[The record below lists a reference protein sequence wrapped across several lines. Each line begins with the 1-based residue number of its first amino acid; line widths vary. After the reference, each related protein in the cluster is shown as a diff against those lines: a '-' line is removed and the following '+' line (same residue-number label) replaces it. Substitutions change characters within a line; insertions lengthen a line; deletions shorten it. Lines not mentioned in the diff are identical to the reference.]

1 MCARAERGIG
11 RRDIGRRARQRGV
24 SLVELVIF
32 IVVIGIALSSV
43 AGALAFATRHTADP
57 LVTRQAL
64 AAAESLLQEVLA
76 QPFVALNPDGS
87 AEAMG
92 PEPGEARGSPTLP
105 FNHVN
110 DYHGYTMAGIADLN
124 GSPVPGLA
132 AYVAVVSVAQ
142 VAFDGIA
149 ADDALRV
156 QVTVTGPGGAQVTL
170 TGLRAR
176 QSP

>member
-1 MCARAERGIG
+1 MCARAERG
-11 RRDIGRRARQRGV
+11 RAGQRRQRGV

-57 LVTRQAL
+57 LLQRQAL
-64 AAAESLLQEVLA
+64 AVAESLLQEVLA
-76 QPFVALNPDGS
+76 QPFVNLNPDGS
-87 AEAMG
+87 AEAPG
-92 PEPGEARGSPTLP
+92 PEAGEARGSPTAP

-110 DYHGYTMAGIADLN
+110 DYHGYTMAGIVDLN
-124 GSPVPGLA
+124 GAPVAGLA
-132 AYVAVVSVAQ
+132 AYSAAVTVTS

-149 ADDALRV
+149 AADSLRV
-156 QVTVTGPGGAQVTL
+156 QVTVTGPGGVEVTL